1 MRVRQLIEELTKL
14 DPELQVC
21 FFSDRGA
28 HLVNEPYVL
37 RGLHEDSENYKL
49 IFREKQGTFVAINNY
64 ADFDLEHRTY
74 EHLD

>member
-1 MRVRQLIEELTKL
+1 MKVGQLIKELEKL

-21 FFSDRGA
+21 FFSDNGA
-28 HLVNEPYVL
+28 HLIEQPYVL
-37 RGLHEDSENYKL
+37 RGWHEDSENYKL
-49 IFREKQGTFVAINNY
+49 VFREKEGTFVAINNY